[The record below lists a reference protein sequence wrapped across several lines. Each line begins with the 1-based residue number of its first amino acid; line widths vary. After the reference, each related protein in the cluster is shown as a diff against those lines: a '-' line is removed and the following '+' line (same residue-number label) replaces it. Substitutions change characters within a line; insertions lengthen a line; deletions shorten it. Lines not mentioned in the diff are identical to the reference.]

1 MANQISNQ
9 KYNNSKK
16 INSLF
21 NRYKEGVATS
31 EDMAFLEIWY
41 IEHNKDFS
49 RVLSDIEVAERLAE
63 VKSKLPIDKSIDL
76 PTVKTGVRLW
86 PGLIAVASLLIA
98 IITIFY
104 FIGNSKSEIEILH
117 EAAVN
122 AGIAPGGNKA
132 ILTLASG
139 KKIVLTDATNGN
151 IVNESGITITKTQ
164 DGKVVFK
171 VNNPES
177 TSEKTNVKWNTIETP
192 KGGQYQIVLPD
203 GSNVWL
209 NAQSTLKFPS
219 IFSSGMRKVEVSGE
233 AYFEITKKFITRNAE
248 RLPFVVVSG
257 LQEIE
262 VLGTRF
268 NVNNYKDEEAVKT
281 TLLEGSV
288 RIRYP
293 KSNSNYPGAA
303 DAKSLILKPGQ
314 QSNMTKSGN
323 IKVESVDAQQAV
335 DWQKGYFE
343 FHDENVY
350 EIMRKVARWYDIN
363 VIYEP
368 GLPMNGMG
376 GSLSRFQDV
385 SKVLEI
391 MQSTGLVKFKIE
403 GKKIY
408 VRDAQ

>member
-1 MANQISNQ
+1 MTNKKLNQ
-9 KYNNSKK
+9 KYNNSKE
-16 INSLF
+16 INALF
-21 NRYKEGVATS
+21 DRYKAGIATP
-31 EDMAFLEIWY
+31 EDLAFLESWY
-41 IEHNKDFS
+41 DEHNKDFS
-49 RVLSDIEVAERLAE
+49 LVLSDTELGERLAE
-63 VKSKLPIDKSIDL
+63 VRSKLPIGKFTDL
-76 PTVKTGVRLW
+76 PTAKTGVKLW
-86 PGLIAVASLLIA
+86 HGLIAAASLLIA
-98 IITIFY
+98 MITIFY
-104 FIGNSKSEIEILH
+104 FIGNSKSEIEILR

-151 IVNESGITITKTQ
+151 IVNESGITITKTE
-164 DGKVVFK
+164 DGKIIFK
-171 VNNPES
+171 VNNSES
-177 TSEKTNVKWNTIETP
+177 NSEKTEWNTIETP
-192 KGGQYQIVLPD
+192 KGGQYQIALAD

-209 NAQSTLKFPS
+209 NAESKLKFPS
-219 IFSSGMRKVEVSGE
+219 VFSSRMRKVEVSGE
-233 AYFEITKKFITRNAE
+233 AYFEITKKFITPNAE
-248 RLPFVVVSG
+248 RLPFVVISD

-288 RIRYP
+288 MIHYP
-293 KSNSNYPGAA
+293 KSNSNHPGSA
-303 DAKSLILKPGQ
+303 DLKGLILKPGQ

-323 IKVESVDAQQAV
+323 IKVDSVNAQQAV

-350 EIMRKVARWYDIN
+350 EIMRKVARWYDIK

-376 GSLSRFQDV
+376 GTLSRFQDV
-385 SKVLEI
+385 SKVLDV

-408 VRDAQ
+408 VRKA

>member
-1 MANQISNQ
+1 MANQIFNQ
-9 KYNNSKK
+9 KYNNPKE
-16 INSLF
+16 INALF
-21 NRYKEGVATS
+21 NRYKANVATP
-31 EDMAFLEIWY
+31 EDLAFLEIWY

-49 RVLSDIEVAERLAE
+49 RVLSDIEVTERLAE
-63 VKSKLPIDKSIDL
+63 VKSKLPIDNPIEL
-76 PTVKTGVRLW
+76 PTMKAGVRLW
-86 PGLIAVASLLIA
+86 PGLVAAASLLIA
-98 IITIFY
+98 MITVFY
-104 FIGNSKSEIEILH
+104 FMSYSKSEIEVLR

-122 AGIAPGGNKA
+122 AGITPGGNKA
-132 ILTLASG
+132 ILTLANG
-139 KKIVLTDATNGN
+139 KKIVLTDATNGK
-151 IVNESGITITKTQ
+151 IVNESGITVTKAA
-164 DGKVVFK
+164 DGKIIYK
-171 VNNPES
+171 VSNTEVH
-177 TSEKTNVKWNTIETP
+177 SEKTVIKWNTIETP

-209 NAQSTLKFPS
+209 NAQSTLRFPS
-219 IFSSGMRKVEVSGE
+219 VFSSRIRKVEITGE
-233 AYFEITKKFITRNAE
+233 AYFEIAKKYMPQTAE
-248 RLPFVVVSG
+248 RVPFVVVSD

-262 VLGTRF
+262 VLGTQF
-268 NVNNYKDEEAVKT
+268 NVNSYKDEEAVKT

-288 RIRYP
+288 MIRYP
-293 KSNSNYPGAA
+293 KSTNDQARGI
-303 DAKSLILKPGQ
+303 DAKSLVLKPGQ

-323 IKVESVDAQQAV
+323 VKVNTMNVQEAV

-350 EIMRKVARWYDIN
+350 QIMRQIARWYDIN
-363 VIYEP
+363 VVYES

-408 VRDAQ
+408 VRKAQ